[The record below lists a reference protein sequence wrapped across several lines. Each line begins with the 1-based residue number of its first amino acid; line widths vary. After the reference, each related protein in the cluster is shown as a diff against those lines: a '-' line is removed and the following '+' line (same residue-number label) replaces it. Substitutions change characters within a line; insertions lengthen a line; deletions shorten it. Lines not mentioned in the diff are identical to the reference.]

1 MTAHILIVEDENG
14 IRELL
19 QEAFT
24 MKGFTVSTARNAQAA
39 RACVENDLP
48 DLAIVDWMMPQVSG
62 IELIKQWR
70 REERT
75 RDLPV
80 IMLTARGTEEDTIAG
95 LDAGADDYI
104 GKPFSTRELMA
115 RVNAMLRRTSV
126 RNVLPHG
133 RLTVD
138 TDAHSVTAGDDT
150 ISLGHSEFKLLVFF
164 LSQPNRVFSRTQL
177 LDQVWGMNHDVEERT
192 IDVHILRL
200 RKSLR
205 DHNMDHI
212 IETVRGAGYRLAPD
226 KTDPHHSG
234 AAQ

>member
-1 MTAHILIVEDENG
+1 MTAHILIVEDESG

-19 QEAFT
+19 QDAFT

-39 RACVENDLP
+39 RASVENDLP

-62 IELIKQWR
+62 VELIKQWR

-80 IMLTARGTEEDTIAG
+80 IMLTARGTEEDTITG

-104 GKPFSTRELMA
+104 GKPFSTRELLA
-115 RVNAMLRRTSV
+115 RVNAMLRRTV
-126 RNVLPHG
+126 DNREVLSYG
-133 RLTVD
+133 TLTID
-138 TDAHSVTAGDDT
+138 IDAHSVTVDNAELH
-150 ISLGHSEFKLLVFF
+150 LGQTEFRLLVFF

-177 LDQVWGMNHDVEERT
+177 LDHVWGLNHDVEERT
-192 IDVHILRL
+192 VDVHILRL

-205 DHNMDHI
+205 DHDMDYI
-212 IETVRGAGYRLAPD
+212 IETVRGAGYRLAPEN
-226 KTDPHHSG
+226 TANHG
-234 AAQ
+234 T

>member
-1 MTAHILIVEDENG
+1 MTAHILIVEDESG
-14 IRELL
+14 IRALL
-19 QEAFT
+19 QDAFT
-24 MKGFTVSTARNAQAA
+24 KQGFTVTTARNAQAA
-39 RACVENDLP
+39 RASVENDLP

-62 IELIKQWR
+62 VELIKQWR

-80 IMLTARGTEEDTIAG
+80 IMLTARGTEEDTITG

-115 RVNAMLRRTSV
+115 RVNAMLRRTV
-126 RNVLPHG
+126 DKREVLSYG
-133 RLTVD
+133 SLFVD
-138 TDAHSVTAGDDT
+138 IDAHSVTVNNAELH
-150 ISLGHSEFKLLVFF
+150 LGQTEYRLLVFF

-177 LDQVWGMNHDVEERT
+177 LDHVWGINHDVEERT

-205 DHNMDHI
+205 DHHVDHI
-212 IETVRGAGYRLAPD
+212 IETVRGAGYRLAPA
-226 KTDPHHSG
+226 KT
-234 AAQ
+234 AK

>member
-1 MTAHILIVEDENG
+1 MTAHILIVEDESG

-19 QEAFT
+19 QDAFT
-24 MKGFTVSTARNAQAA
+24 KQGFTVTTARNAQAA
-39 RACVENDLP
+39 RASVENDLP

-62 IELIKQWR
+62 VELIKQWR

-75 RDLPV
+75 RELPV
-80 IMLTARGTEEDTIAG
+80 IMLTARGTEEDTITG

-115 RVNAMLRRTSV
+115 RVNAMLRRTVDKREVLSYGTLSV
-126 RNVLPHG
+126 
-133 RLTVD
+133 D
-138 TDAHSVTAGDDT
+138 IDAHSVTVDNAELH
-150 ISLGHSEFKLLVFF
+150 LGQTEYRLLVFF

-177 LDQVWGMNHDVEERT
+177 LDHVWGINHDVEERT

-205 DHNMDHI
+205 DHQMDHI
-212 IETVRGAGYRLAPD
+212 IDTVRGAGYRLAPA
-226 KTDPHHSG
+226 KT
-234 AAQ
+234 AK

>member
-1 MTAHILIVEDENG
+1 MTAHILIVEDESG

-24 MKGFTVSTARNAQAA
+24 KKGFTVTTARNAQAA
-39 RACVENDLP
+39 RASVENDLP

-62 IELIKQWR
+62 VELIKQWR

-80 IMLTARGTEEDTIAG
+80 IMLTARGTEEDTITG

-115 RVNAMLRRTSV
+115 RVNAMLRRTVDKREVLSYGTLSV
-126 RNVLPHG
+126 
-133 RLTVD
+133 D
-138 TDAHSVTAGDDT
+138 IDAHSVTVDNAELH
-150 ISLGHSEFKLLVFF
+150 LGQTEYRLLVFF

-177 LDQVWGMNHDVEERT
+177 LDHVWGINHDVEERT

-205 DHNMDHI
+205 DHQMDHI
-212 IETVRGAGYRLAPD
+212 IDTVRGAGYRLAPA
-226 KTDPHHSG
+226 KT
-234 AAQ
+234 AK